1 MRSPILHLESSIQGV
16 PFQIAPENLDKFME
30 YRDRYN
36 ISIELSNDKLFSIRV
51 NLETNIIILPIA
63 SLEYLWAFSLYCW
76 VLYQEY
82 REGQIR
88 GAEEINCVGNQRLQN
103 AYSVLQWAR
112 KNMLTS
118 GIEEWPKDLPAPQAN
133 PENES
138 DIHVVN
144 ELFLCAL
151 GWMLYH
157 EIGHIVL
164 QHPPITTSYSEQEEK
179 EADQFS
185 TEWILSKLEKNCPM
199 LRKRALGIAVGVLC
213 LQSLEVSGKSC
224 LNNTHPN
231 AHDRIFSC
239 LSKYQVGIEELIEA
253 FSITVLQYLFHD
265 DKNITIDVDENSFSE
280 IFGDLL
286 LVISRSKR
294 S

>member
-1 MRSPILHLESSIQGV
+1 VRSPIFNLVASIQGI
-16 PFQIAPENLDKFME
+16 PCQIAPENIEKCTE
-30 YRDRYN
+30 YRDRFD
-36 ISIELSNDKLFSIRV
+36 ISLELSDDKLFSIRV
-51 NLETNIIILPIA
+51 NLETNTIILPIA
-63 SLEYLWAFSLYCW
+63 SLEYLWAFTLYCW

-82 REGQIR
+82 REGQIK
-88 GAEEINCVGNQRLQN
+88 GAEEINCVGNRRLQN
-103 AYSVLQWAR
+103 AYSVLHWAR
-112 KNMLTS
+112 ENMLTS
-118 GIEEWPKDLPAPQAN
+118 GIGEWPKDLPAPQAN

-138 DIHVVN
+138 DIHVAN

-151 GWMLYH
+151 GWMLCH

-164 QHPPITTSYSEQEEK
+164 QHPPITTGYSEQEEK

-213 LQSLEVSGKSC
+213 LQSLEVSGKSY
-224 LNNTHPN
+224 LKNTHPN
-231 AHDRIFSC
+231 AHDRIFFC
-239 LSKYQVGIEELIEA
+239 LSEYQVGTEELIEA

-265 DKNITIDVDENSFSE
+265 DGNITIDVDKNSFSE

-286 LVISRSKR
+286 LGISRSKR
-294 S
+294 R

>member
-16 PFQIAPENLDKFME
+16 PFQIAPENLEKCMKH
-30 YRDRYN
+30 RDRYN
-36 ISIELSNDKLFSIRV
+36 ISIELSDDKLFSIRV
-51 NLETNIIILPIA
+51 NLETNTIILPIA
-63 SLEYLWAFSLYCW
+63 SLEYLWAFTLYCC

-82 REGQIR
+82 REGQMK

-103 AYSVLQWAR
+103 AYLVLQWAR

-138 DIHVVN
+138 DIHVAN

-164 QHPPITTSYSEQEEK
+164 QHPPITTGYSEQEEK

-199 LRKRALGIAVGVLC
+199 LKKRALGIAVGVLC

-224 LNNTHPN
+224 LKNTHPN

-239 LSKYQVGIEELIEA
+239 LSKYQVGTEELIEA

-265 DKNITIDVDENSFSE
+265 DGNITIDVDENSFSE
-280 IFGDLL
+280 IWGNLL
-286 LVISRSKR
+286 FDISRSRR

>member
-1 MRSPILHLESSIQGV
+1 MKSPILNLVPSIQRI
-16 PFQIAPENLDKFME
+16 PCQIAPENIEKYTE
-30 YRDRYN
+30 YRDRFD
-36 ISIELSNDKLFSIRV
+36 ISLELSDDKLFSIRV
-51 NLETNIIILPIA
+51 KLDTNTIILPVA
-63 SLEYLWAFSLYCW
+63 SLEYLWAFTLYCW
-76 VLYQEY
+76 ILYQEY
-82 REGQIR
+82 RQAQLN
-88 GAEEINCVGNQRLQN
+88 GAKEFNCVGNPRLQD
-103 AYSVLQWAR
+103 AYSVLQWAK

-118 GIEEWPKDLPAPQAN
+118 GNEQWPEGLPAPQKN

-138 DIHVVN
+138 DIHVAN

-164 QHPPITTSYSEQEEK
+164 QHPPITTGYSEQEEK

-185 TEWILSKLEKNCPM
+185 TDWILSKLETNCPM

-224 LNNTHPN
+224 LKNTHPN
-231 AHDRIFSC
+231 AHDRIFFC

-265 DKNITIDVDENSFSE
+265 DKNITINVDENSFSE

>member
-1 MRSPILHLESSIQGV
+1 MRSPILHLKSSIQGV
-16 PFQIAPENLDKFME
+16 PFQIAPENLKKCME
-30 YRDRYN
+30 YKDEYN
-36 ISIELSNDKLFSIRV
+36 ISIELSDDKLFSIRV
-51 NLETNIIILPIA
+51 NLETNTIILPIA
-63 SLEYLWAFSLYCW
+63 SLEYLWAFTLYCW

-82 REGQIR
+82 REGQIK
-88 GAEEINCVGNQRLQN
+88 GVEEINCVGNKRLQN
-103 AYSVLQWAR
+103 AYSVLQWA
-112 KNMLTS
+112 KENMLTS

-133 PENES
+133 PEKES
-138 DIHVVN
+138 DIHVTN

-164 QHPPITTSYSEQEEK
+164 QHPPITTGYSEQEER

-185 TEWILSKLEKNCPM
+185 TEWILSKLEINCPM

-224 LNNTHPN
+224 LKNTHPN

-239 LSKYQVGIEELIEA
+239 LSKYQVGTEELIEA

-265 DKNITIDVDENSFSE
+265 DVNVTIDADENSFGA
-280 IFGDLL
+280 IWGDLL
-286 LVISRSKR
+286 FEISRSK
-294 S
+294 SS